1 MPLCDLCGKSTQLM
15 KVEIEKARLNVCSD
29 CAKYGS
35 VLEKPIEVPSPPK
48 QEHSDYVRQ
57 AAPTVEQVE
66 SLIDEDYSLL
76 IKTARERAKL
86 TQEELA
92 KAIAE
97 KENIV
102 HRMENRQQE
111 PTVKIA
117 KKLEQFLHIKL
128 IRKESQNQAPTPV
141 LKEVDFSETELTIG
155 DLLKMHKDLK
165 SPSK

>member
-1 MPLCDLCGKSTQLM
+1 MPLCDLCGKSTQLY

-29 CAKYGS
+29 CAKYGT
-35 VLEKPIEVPSPPK
+35 VLERPIEVPSPPR
-48 QEHSDYVRQ
+48 QEHPGYAWQ
-57 AAPTVEQVE
+57 AAPAAEQIE
-66 SLIDEDYSLL
+66 SLIDDDYSTL
-76 IKTARERAKL
+76 IKTAREKAKL

-97 KENIV
+97 KENVV

-128 IRKESQNQAPTPV
+128 IKKEPQNQAPTPA

-155 DLLKMHKDLK
+155 DLLKMTKKTKD
-165 SPSK
+165 PSE